1 MPDISALITNISIYL
16 SIYLSIYIYIYIF
29 TFDDRGPYH
38 KETSSVRVKIFV
50 EISTILVTLWMTK
63 SKFLS

>member
-1 MPDISALITNISIYL
+1 MPGISTLITNIY
-16 SIYLSIYIYIYIF
+16 IYIYIYIF

-38 KETSSVRVKIFV
+38 KETSSVRVNIFV
-50 EISTILVTLWMTK
+50 EISTILVTLWMAK